1 MNLES
6 FQRTEIS
13 MQPLGPTNYTGS
25 YACSKNTIAAV
36 IDAWY
41 HKQKEV
47 VIPKFE
53 VRLGFSF

>member
-1 MNLES
+1 
-6 FQRTEIS
+6 
-13 MQPLGPTNYTGS
+13 MQPFGLTNYTAS
-25 YACSKNTIAAV
+25 YASSKNTIAAV